1 MKQLAYLNKY
11 LYKYRYRLIW
21 GTVFIIISN
30 YFSILS
36 PKIVAYSFD
45 LVKENIVYYR
55 LYNGFG
61 LQSEFRS
68 LLSSG
73 LLLFGIIMLLLAILR
88 GVFLYFMRQTVIV
101 MSRLIEYDLKNEL
114 YNHYQQLDL
123 AFYKRNNTGDLMSRI
138 TEDISRVREYVGPA
152 LMYGI
157 NLAILVV
164 MVIWAMV
171 LVSPRL
177 TFFVLLPLP
186 LLSFSIYYI
195 SVIINQKSEKIQEKL
210 ADLNSNAQET
220 YSGIRVIKSYVQE
233 KEINRYFEVESNS
246 YKQISLERAKIESFF
261 FPLMLLLIG
270 FSTILTIFVGGQ
282 GVINGTITPGN
293 IAEFVIYVTMLT
305 WPVTAVGWVASLVQR
320 AEASQKRLNQFLHV
334 KPEITSPTDE
344 PFELKGEVA
353 FNKVSF
359 TYPDTGIQALK
370 NVSFT
375 LKPGQ
380 KMAVVGRTGTGKTT
394 IADLLVRMYDA
405 DSGTITIDNVPIT
418 RLNLNDLRRQI
429 GYVPQD
435 VFLFSET
442 VNGNVAFGT
451 SGTLEND
458 VIEATKNSVIHN
470 DILSLPDQYATLVG
484 ERGVTLSGGQKQRI
498 SIARAFIKDP
508 KLIIL
513 DDSLSAVDATTEKI
527 ILNNLKNILQEKT
540 AIIITHRISSL
551 LEFDKIIVLDGHSI
565 AEEGTHDELMKRKGL
580 YYEMY
585 ERQKLEEIS
594 LN

>member
-21 GTVFIIISN
+21 GTVFITISN

-73 LLLFGIIMLLLAILR
+73 LLLFGILMLLLAILR

-114 YNHYQQLDL
+114 YDHYQQLDL

-157 NLAILVV
+157 NLVVLVV
-164 MVIWAMV
+164 MVIWAM
-171 LVSPRL
+171 LAVSPRL

-186 LLSFSIYYI
+186 VLSFSIYYI
-195 SVIINQKSEKIQEKL
+195 SVIINHKSEKIQEKL

-233 KEINRYFEVESNS
+233 KEVNGFFEQESNN
-246 YKQISLERAKIESFF
+246 YKHISLERAKIESFF

-270 FSTILTIFVGGQ
+270 FSTILTIFIGGQ

-334 KPEITSPTDE
+334 KPEIVSPTDE
-344 PFELKGEVA
+344 PFELKGDVA
-353 FNKVSF
+353 FNNVSF

-370 NVSFT
+370 NVSFN

-380 KMAVVGRTGTGKTT
+380 KMAIVGRTGTGKTT

-405 DSGTITIDNVPIT
+405 DSGAITIDNVPIT
-418 RLNLNDLRRQI
+418 RLNLNDLRRQM

-451 SGTLEND
+451 LNASDEAI
-458 VIEATKNSVIHN
+458 IEATKNSVIHN

-527 ILNNLKNILQEKT
+527 ILNNLKTILQEKT

-565 AEEGTHDELMKRKGL
+565 AEEGTHNELMQRKGL